1 MGDMTENFS
10 RAEFD
15 CKDQCGLNLTK
26 PALVAVLQTI
36 RDHFDVPVKIV
47 SGTRCEKHNRKVG
60 GAKKSQHLLGT
71 AADIQVSGISP
82 GEVARFAKSL
92 MKGYG
97 GVKAYATFTHVDTRA
112 NMWRG

>member
-1 MGDMTENFS
+1 M
-10 RAEFD
+10 
-15 CKDQCGLNLTK
+15 
-26 PALVAVLQTI
+26 AVLQTI